1 MLTPEK
7 TGLLTSFLGSLP
19 ERMAVLLAKAV
30 EIDWLNG
37 GEGLPHEA
45 ILDALRPVLRRGAT
59 LQRTPTPLRLF
70 CLPFEDLLYDGTRKE
85 KQKGCISRASISP
98 LWDWLCRTL
107 IPEESQ
113 SYHREIKSLVLAYKL
128 EDALECASKFWPV
141 AGEAL
146 RKAIASDHKGARA
159 ALGGDLAVGDAEDV
173 SLLLCAGSAM
183 VEIQQMLPK
192 PVPVLTDELLWG
204 LRRIYDRVSESVLD
218 AAPYV
223 PVVTMARLAKPWE
236 ALKFALLITHQTQ
249 DTLISSTDMGLV
261 GDILFD
267 RMERCRM
274 AIHATRHP
282 NFDVDALLENLT
294 GFTDI
299 SSAIVKEVEILRRGK
314 WGQRLLKDRA
324 AVGAVMDGF
333 MERAPKEIA
342 AALPTQKSGF
352 TGSSRVSDFSRPA
365 DPERVQRALRYA
377 RLMNGCRL
385 LAAAAS
391 FGAKLQDAV
400 DEATL
405 TLRGYNEDVVKELHT
420 ATGPRREIVEIQFQ
434 LAAELTAL
442 LFSPEEAELLRRRG
456 KAALSSAAAVA

>member
-7 TGLLTSFLGSLP
+7 TGLLQSFLGGLP
-19 ERMAVLLAKAV
+19 ERTAALLAKAV
-30 EIDWLNG
+30 EVDRLNDG
-37 GEGLPHEA
+37 VGLPHQA
-45 ILDALRPVLRRGAT
+45 ILDGLRPVLRRCKS
-59 LQRTPTPLRLF
+59 LQRTPSPLRLF
-70 CLPFEDLLYDGTRKE
+70 CLPFEDLLFDGARKE
-85 KQKGCISRASISP
+85 KQKGCIARSSVAP
-98 LWDWLCRTL
+98 VWNWLGGTL
-107 IPEESQ
+107 IPEETR
-113 SYHREIKSLVLAYKL
+113 SYREAIKSLVLAYKL
-128 EDALECASKFWPV
+128 EEALECASKFWPV

-146 RKAIASDHKGARA
+146 RTALANDHKGARA
-159 ALGGDLAVGDAEDV
+159 TLGGDLALGDAEDM
-173 SLLLCAGSAM
+173 LLLLSAGPAM
-183 VEIQQMLPK
+183 VDIQQMLPK
-192 PVPVLTDELLWG
+192 PVPALTNELLWS
-204 LRRIYDRVSESVLD
+204 LRRVYERVTASVLD

-223 PVVTMARLAKPWE
+223 PVVAMGRLAKPWE
-236 ALKFALLITHQTQ
+236 ALKLALLVTHQTQ

-261 GDILFD
+261 GDILFN

-274 AIHATRHP
+274 AIHAARHP
-282 NFDVDALLENLT
+282 NFDVGALLENLT

-365 DPERVQRALRYA
+365 DPERVERALRYA

-391 FGAKLQDAV
+391 FGAKLQDAM
-400 DEATL
+400 DEATQ
-405 TLRGYNEDVVKELHT
+405 TLRGYNEDVVKELRS
-420 ATGPRREIVEIQFQ
+420 AAGPRRAVAEVQFQ

-442 LFSPEEAELLRRRG
+442 LFSSEEAELLHRRG
-456 KAALSSAAAVA
+456 KAATSSAAA